1 MAAAASPSITT
12 LTLRAAKVETP
23 TLRVVLAAT
32 LRPMAT
38 AEMQLAG
45 TPTRPAET
53 QVPAVPVLVPAADQV
68 AEVMAAAETVVVA
81 AKAEVRAAMVSA
93 AFL

>member
-1 MAAAASPSITT
+1 M
-12 LTLRAAKVETP
+12 ETP

-68 AEVMAAAETVVVA
+68 AEVMAAAAAFQEILEVVV
-81 AKAEVRAAMVSA
+81 VQTSA
-93 AFL
+93 QVELVGSVGVIVVLVEQQPED